1 MSATAEK
8 QDKVREIAP
17 SHEISRLIEIMA
29 ALRTPSSGCPW
40 DLVQTFETIAP
51 YTIEEAY
58 EVADAIARRDEADLR
73 DELGD
78 LLLQV
83 VYHARLAE
91 EQSSFTF
98 DDVVLAITDKMIRR
112 HPHVFGTLNG
122 ASQSVVE
129 ANWQKIKAEERAAK
143 GDARTNRGV
152 LSGVALALPALTRA
166 QKIQERA
173 KRVGFDWPTVDQ
185 VFAKVREEIDEVAHE
200 LTTSSDK
207 IAEEIGDLLFATVNL
222 ARHKGIDAEAA
233 LKAATNKFERRFAA
247 IECALAKQ
255 NMGPADATLERMEAL
270 WSEVK
275 VAEALQGQV
284 PSN

>member
-8 QDKVREIAP
+8 QDNVREIAP

-29 ALRTPSSGCPW
+29 ALRTPSIGCPW
-40 DLVQTFETIAP
+40 DLAQTFETVAP
-51 YTIEEAY
+51 YMIEEAY
-58 EVADAIARRDEADLR
+58 EVADAIARRDHVDLR

-122 ASQSVVE
+122 ASRSVVE

-173 KRVGFDWPTVDQ
+173 KRVGFDWPTIDQ

-255 NMGPADATLERMEAL
+255 NLGPADATLQQMEAL
-270 WSEVK
+270 WCEVK
-275 VAEALQGQV
+275 EAEALQGQV